1 MIISPISL
9 TVLMRFAHKT
19 DNNARL
25 SPSAQVEAFGLNA
38 RLSPSA
44 QVEAFGLNA
53 RLSPSAQVEAFGL
66 NARPHVALLFQFE
79 KANPNKRDTK

>member
-38 RLSPSA
+38 R
-44 QVEAFGLNA
+44 
-53 RLSPSAQVEAFGL
+53 
-66 NARPHVALLFQFE
+66 PHVALLFQFE